1 MKVSLIMAT
10 YGRSTE
16 IEYFLDILLKQS
28 YKDFELLIID
38 QNEDDR
44 VVKIY
49 EEYKGKIDFK
59 YFHNQVKGL
68 SVNRNIGLSHI
79 AGDIVAFP
87 DDDCIYETDTLE
99 KAASF
104 FEKNTDYSFYTCN
117 TIDKNGNGAILK
129 TKSADTD
136 ISIYNFMSVGISFA
150 IFVRSVAIKSF
161 RFDEK
166 LGLGSPFGSGEESDL
181 LLFLLKQKNSGRYH
195 AGDYIYH
202 PVKSETPEKAFLYG
216 KGFGAVYKK
225 AIVHY
230 GLIVLLPIFFLR
242 LLKGIINIIIH
253 KDKKVRT
260 ASFRGRLMGF
270 LQYHGNYSL

>member
-1 MKVSLIMAT
+1 MKISLIMAT
-10 YGRSTE
+10 YGRSKE
-16 IEYFLDILLKQS
+16 IIFFLDTLIKQS
-28 YKDFELLIID
+28 YKNFELLIID

-49 EEYKGKIDFK
+49 EEYKDKIDLK
-59 YFHNQVKGL
+59 YFRNQIKGL
-68 SVNRNIGLSHI
+68 SVNRNIGLPHI

-87 DDDCIYETDTLE
+87 DDDCIYETDTLK

-104 FEKNTDYSFYTCN
+104 FEKNTDYTFYTCN
-117 TIDKNGNGAILK
+117 TMDKNGNGAILK

-136 ISIYNFMSVGISFA
+136 ISIYNFMSIGISFT
-150 IFVRSVAIKSF
+150 IFVRSTAIRSF

-181 LLFLLKQKNSGRYH
+181 FLFLLKQKNNGRYH
-195 AGDYIYH
+195 ANDYIYH
-202 PVKSETPEKAFLYG
+202 PVKTETPEKAFLYG

-225 AIVHY
+225 AMVHY
-230 GLIVLLPIFFLR
+230 GFIILLPVFFLR

-253 KDKKVRT
+253 KDKDVRS
-260 ASFRGRLMGF
+260 ASFRGRLAGF
-270 LQYHGNYSL
+270 LQY